1 MAAKQIVF
9 SEEARRKL
17 KNGMNVVANAVSA
30 TLGPKGRNVA
40 IDRKF
45 GSPSITHDGVSVAK
59 EIELEDP
66 FENMGAQ
73 LLKEA
78 AQKTNDI
85 AGDGTTTSTVLAHA
99 IVNEGL
105 KALEA
110 GYNPMLLKKGI
121 ELATETIVNEL
132 KKNSTKIDTREE
144 IASVA
149 TNSAADEEVGQL
161 IADVM
166 DKVGKDGVITVEES
180 KSMQFETEFVE
191 GMQFDRGYISPYF
204 ITNGEQME
212 AQISDA
218 YVLIYDKKISA
229 AQDIVPLLEKLVQLG
244 KRELVIIAEDIDG
257 EALATL
263 VLNKLRGM
271 LNVLAIKAP
280 GFGDRR
286 KAMLQ
291 DIATLTAGQVISEET
306 GRKLETTTVQ
316 DLGRAEKIVSDKEN
330 TTIVGGK
337 GKKGDIEARIKEIR
351 IEIDKSTS
359 DYDKEKLQERLAKLS
374 GGVAIIRVG
383 AATETEMKEKKH
395 RVEDALSAA
404 RAAVEEGIVPGGE
417 ISLINAA
424 GKLDKLA
431 KAHAEDENEE
441 IKVGINIIKKAL
453 EAPIRKLAAN
463 AGQDGS
469 VIIDT
474 VRRTAAEKKNV
485 NIGFNVL
492 TGEYTDM
499 IKAGVIDPVK
509 VVRGALENAASI
521 AAMILTTDVLITDV
535 PAKESA
541 PAMPPGGMGGM
552 GGMDY

>member
-1 MAAKQIVF
+1 MAAKQLVF
-9 SEEARRKL
+9 SEDARRKL
-17 KNGMNVVANAVSA
+17 KNGMNIVANAVSA

-40 IDRKF
+40 VDRKF
-45 GSPSITHDGVSVAK
+45 GSPTITHDGVSVAK

-78 AQKTNDI
+78 ASKTNDI

-110 GYNPMLLKKGI
+110 GYNPMLLKHGI
-121 ELATETIVNEL
+121 MQATETVVEEL
-132 KKNSTKIDTREE
+132 RKMSVKIDTREE

-149 TNSAADEEVGQL
+149 TNSAADPEIGEL

-180 KSMQFETEFVE
+180 KSMQDETEYVE
-191 GMQFDRGYISPYF
+191 GMQFDRGYISAYF
-204 ITNGEQME
+204 ITNSDQMQAVINE
-212 AQISDA
+212 PYI
-218 YVLIYDKKISA
+218 LINEKKISA
-229 AQDIVPLLEKLVQLG
+229 AQDIVPILEKLVQIG

-271 LNVLAIKAP
+271 LNVLAVKAP

-291 DIATLTAGQVISEET
+291 DIAILSGGTVISEET
-306 GRKLETTTVQ
+306 GRKLETVTLQ
-316 DLGRAEKIVSDKEN
+316 DLGRAEKVVSDKEN
-330 TTIVGGK
+330 TTLIGGK
-337 GKKGDIEARIKEIR
+337 GTKGAIEGRIKEIR
-351 IEIDKSTS
+351 AEIDRSTS

-424 GKLDKLA
+424 TKLDKLL
-431 KAHAEDENEE
+431 KGLNGEDNEE
-441 IKVGINIIKKAL
+441 TKVGINIVKKAL

-474 VRRTAAEKKNV
+474 VRRTAVDKKNK
-485 NIGFNVL
+485 NIGYNVL
-492 TGEYTDM
+492 TAEYVDM
-499 IKAGVIDPVK
+499 IQAGVIDPVK

-521 AAMILTTDVLITDV
+521 AAMILTTDVLITDL
-535 PAKESA
+535 PEKDKA

-552 GGMDY
+552 DY

>member
-9 SEEARRKL
+9 SEDARRKL
-17 KNGMNVVANAVSA
+17 KNGMTVVANAVSA

-45 GSPSITHDGVSVAK
+45 GSPTITHDGVSVAK

-85 AGDGTTTSTVLAHA
+85 AGDGTTTSTVLAYA
-99 IVNEGL
+99 IVTEGL

-121 ELATETIVNEL
+121 EMATETIVTEL

-149 TNSAADEEVGQL
+149 TNSAADSEVGEL

-180 KSMQFETEFVE
+180 KTMQFETEFVE

-204 ITNGEQME
+204 ITNGDQME
-212 AQISDA
+212 AQINDA
-218 YVLIYDKKISA
+218 YVLVYDKKISA

-257 EALATL
+257 EAIATL
-263 VLNKLRGM
+263 ILNKIRGM

-291 DIATLTAGQVISEET
+291 DIAALTGGQVISEET
-306 GRKLETTTVQ
+306 GRKLETATVQ
-316 DLGRAEKIVSDKEN
+316 DLGRAAKVVSDKEN
-330 TTIVGGK
+330 TTIIGGK

-424 GKLDKLA
+424 AKLDKLA

-441 IKVGINIIKKAL
+441 IKVGINIVKKAL
-453 EAPIRKLAAN
+453 EAPIRKLASN

-474 VRRTAAEKKNV
+474 VRRTAAEKKNT
-485 NIGFNVL
+485 NIGYNVL

-535 PAKESA
+535 PAKENA

-552 GGMDY
+552 DY